1 MTGPRKVPPAM
12 GRVLSLLKQPPAAP
26 DLSAGYLDL
35 LGTNPQPRRSL
46 AQSLMDSTVI
56 PQVYERWW
64 RPALGQLAKG
74 VIGPTMSGETAIA
87 LDYLAL
93 SPGDVVLDIACGPG
107 NFTRQFAAA
116 VGEDGL
122 VVGLDASTTMLERA
136 VHDTAE
142 PNVVYLRGDASRLPF
157 ADASLDAVCCFA
169 ALHLFAEPFRA
180 LDRIAKA
187 LSPGGRLALMVSCR
201 RGPELAQDVETVLAG
216 ATGIRMFGRDE
227 ITSALADR
235 GFVDVRQRVHGVV
248 QFVGAT
254 RG

>member
-1 MTGPRKVPPAM
+1 MSRPREVPPAV
-12 GRVLSLLKQPPAAP
+12 GRALSLFKQPPDAP

-35 LGTNPQPRRSL
+35 LGTQPEGQRSL
-46 AQSLMDSTVI
+46 AQSLMVSSLI

-74 VIGPTMSGETAIA
+74 VVGPTMSGETEIA
-87 LDYLAL
+87 LDYLGL
-93 SPGDVVLDIACGPG
+93 SPGDVALDIACGPG
-107 NFTRQFAAA
+107 NFTRRFSEA

-122 VVGLDASTTMLERA
+122 VIGLDASTTMLERA
-136 VHDTAE
+136 VRDTAE
-142 PNVVYLRGDASRLPF
+142 RNVAYLRGDAIELPF

-180 LDRIAKA
+180 LDRIATVLA
-187 LSPGGRLALMVSCR
+187 QGGRLAMMVTCR
-201 RGPELAQDVETVLAG
+201 RGPELVQDAEAVLAG

-235 GFVDVRQRVHGVV
+235 GFVDVRQRVYGVV